1 MQEIPTNDEGDDLD
15 DFDNGDWMAN
25 KNGPN

>member
-1 MQEIPTNDEGDDLD
+1 MKEIPTNDEGDDLD
-15 DFDNGDWMAN
+15 DLDGGDWMAN